1 MLIASL
7 IVMLFRMDT
16 VQMESLFQSK
26 WFKYGIRIVIL
37 YLFSVVF
44 KSFDLTFPH
53 NFDAFLFRGQ
63 AFSLMYVV
71 FGLLVWEGAVRLSGY
86 IERDV
91 YNHRVSRKLIFLCL
105 SLLVYGLLAS
115 WLFGLCYSVFD
126 ILLFGNYEAWKSFA
140 SFSYDL
146 NFGTFLFYLLILA
159 YSGIVFYY
167 KSWKESQVNAERLM
181 RENIQAKYDVLK
193 SQIDPHF
200 FFNSLSVLTNL
211 VYKSADLSAEYITQL
226 AKSYRYILDKKFENL
241 VTIKTELEFLESYSF
256 LIRIR
261 HQSSIE
267 FNIKISEAVQCEGMV
282 PPATLQMLVENAVKH
297 NRFSANDPLH
307 ICITE
312 EAGILV
318 VTNDLRKRAGVQ
330 HSMGLGLE
338 NISKRYELTSDRRIE
353 IIETTDKFIVKVPI
367 ISIEGDGAIMIGLR

>member
-1 MLIASL
+1 MGSNGANMELIFKSK
-7 IVMLFRMDT
+7 VFR
-16 VQMESLFQSK
+16 
-26 WFKYGIRIVIL
+26 YGMRAAVL

-53 NFDAFLFRGQ
+53 DVGTFLFRGQ
-63 AFSLMYVV
+63 LFSLMYVLL
-71 FGLLVWEGAVRLSGY
+71 GLLIWEGAIRLSSL
-86 IERDV
+86 ISNSV
-91 YNHRVSRKLIFLCL
+91 FNQNLSFKLVLMCIV
-105 SLLVYGLLAS
+105 LLVYGLLSS
-115 WLFGLCYSVFD
+115 WFFGLCYSLFD
-126 ILLFGNYEAWKSFA
+126 IVLFKKYEAWKSFS

-146 NFGTFLFYLLILA
+146 IFGTFIFYLLLLA
-159 YSGIVFYY
+159 YNGVIYYY
-167 KSWKESQVNAERLM
+167 KNWKESQLNAERLM

-267 FNIKISEAVQCEGMV
+267 FDIDIPDDIKHKGLV

-297 NRFSANDPLH
+297 NRFSANDPLR
-307 ICITE
+307 ISIRSEDQC
-312 EAGILV
+312 LV
-318 VTNDLRKRAGVQ
+318 VTNDLRKRFGVQ
-330 HSMGLGLE
+330 GSTGVGLD
-338 NISKRYELTSDRRIE
+338 NISRRYELTSDKQIE
-353 IIETTDKFIVKVPI
+353 IIETNDKFIVKVPI
-367 ISIEGDGAIMIGLR
+367 IPDYENHHI